1 MHKPFTTEL
10 CIKFKRFFLLKHKIS
25 IVFWWT
31 QIGLNQEK
39 YQKNFSFEMKFT
51 LFRLYYIL
59 FHKAQ
64 QINFFSWHFNHVWS
78 LTYNNKSNSH
88 TQPKI
93 EMSVFFGRMS
103 YDLFELP
110 HSTIICLL
118 LYWIE
123 LMYFLMI
130 CCWMSGNDNQI

>member
-1 MHKPFTTEL
+1 MHKPFTTEM
-10 CIKFKRFFLLKHKIS
+10 CIKFKRFC
-25 IVFWWT
+25 WNT
-31 QIGLNQEK
+31 E
-39 YQKNFSFEMKFT
+39 
-51 LFRLYYIL
+51 FRLFFDEHKSDGITKQPKEFFSRWNSLLRWYYIL

-93 EMSVFFGRMS
+93 EMSVFSGRMS

-130 CCWMSGNDNQI
+130 CCRKSGNDNQT

>member
-1 MHKPFTTEL
+1 MSWNTEFRLLSDEHESERTTKQNTKE
-10 CIKFKRFFLLKHKIS
+10 FLS
-25 IVFWWT
+25 
-31 QIGLNQEK
+31 
-39 YQKNFSFEMKFT
+39 EMNFT

-88 TQPKI
+88 TKPKI
-93 EMSVFFGRMS
+93 EMSVFSGRMS

-130 CCWMSGNDNQI
+130 CCWMSGNDNQIQWFAIGKFQYSDDNW

>member
-10 CIKFKRFFLLKHKIS
+10 CIKFKRFLLKHEIS

-39 YQKNFSFEMKFT
+39 YQENFSFEMKFT

-93 EMSVFFGRMS
+93 EMSVFSGRMS

-118 LYWIE
+118 LYWIA

-130 CCWMSGNDNQI
+130 CCRKSGNDTQI